1 MRRPALTYAGL
12 FVAAFLLVVV
22 LRRLPVHPTPQT
34 VEVTQPAG
42 GGVLQQLAHSFATQP
57 GSNATPAAESKPAA
71 TPAGPAK
78 SPAAV
83 RAAAQQDLTAGLSKI
98 AVPDPK
104 LSYDDSLRRRF
115 RAEKLLQDANA
126 ATVPVDRVNALANLR
141 DFAAT
146 QGDPGGEIVSLMRAL
161 VADDDPDVARTAKQ
175 ITWQLT
181 GGN

>member
-1 MRRPALTYAGL
+1 MRRPAVVYAAL
-12 FVAAFLLVVV
+12 FVVSFLLVVLV
-22 LRRLPVHPTPQT
+22 RRLPERPAM
-34 VEVTQPAG
+34 QPVAA
-42 GGVLQQLAHSFATQP
+42 LQQT
-57 GSNATPAAESKPAA
+57 GSVFNRLTSAPTS
-71 TPAGPAK
+71 GPATG
-78 SPAAV
+78 SLAPAVGVTGASAPRV
-83 RAAAQQDLTAGLSKI
+83 QAPPPPKAKVDVTAGLSKI

-126 ATVPVDRVNALANLR
+126 ATVPVDRVNALATLR

-161 VADDDPDVARTAKQ
+161 IADDDPDVARTAKQ